1 MGVVTSTLLVV
12 ASNDISVSMVWLQII
27 LFYSDGMVCKDSGIL
42 LIRHLTTR
50 GVEKHSE
57 RGYGRTL
64 NAAENWTIHCS
75 LWEHGLYIPIVQWC
89 LSSPLVD
96 THKMDC
102 SSEESPSVGIHLL
115 NTSDATPRTRTSVE
129 PMALS
134 RWMQRRNDCRDRDW
148 DLRIQVRCC
157 DDGWWPVMS

>member
-1 MGVVTSTLLVV
+1 M
-12 ASNDISVSMVWLQII
+12 QII

-57 RGYGRTL
+57 HGLGRAL
-64 NAAENWTIHCS
+64 NASKNWTVHCS

-102 SSEESPSVGIHLL
+102 SSEESPQSAFIYSILPMLLPGRARPSNLWLFHVGCKEEMTVAIG
-115 NTSDATPRTRTSVE
+115 TWV
-129 PMALS
+129 
-134 RWMQRRNDCRDRDW
+134 
-148 DLRIQVRCC
+148 DLRIQVTCC
-157 DDGWWPVMS
+157 DDGWCSL